1 MGQEDD
7 MIQGD
12 DNYGEEDDMDQNQ
25 SEEEVEGDDLLDGME
40 NDYQQRP
47 ELDHYEEVGINDDDN
62 MIELDMNQRRD
73 IDMQLDREELQ
84 RQAMQ
89 GRRPGALIDDEFEDE
104 QDDINN
110 QIRQERMRMMREGRY
125 DDQAVDEDEDMNKY
139 LDMED
144 VRG

>member
-1 MGQEDD
+1 
-7 MIQGD
+7 
-12 DNYGEEDDMDQNQ
+12 
-25 SEEEVEGDDLLDGME
+25 
-40 NDYQQRP
+40 
-47 ELDHYEEVGINDDDN
+47 
-62 MIELDMNQRRD
+62 
-73 IDMQLDREELQ
+73 
-84 RQAMQ
+84 MQ

-125 DDQAVDEDEDMNKY
+125 DDQPVDEDEDMNKY

>member
-1 MGQEDD
+1 
-7 MIQGD
+7 
-12 DNYGEEDDMDQNQ
+12 
-25 SEEEVEGDDLLDGME
+25 ME

-47 ELDHYEEVGINDDDN
+47 ELDHYEDVGLNDDDN

-84 RQAMQ
+84 RRAMQ

-125 DDQAVDEDEDMNKY
+125 DDQAADEDEDMNKY